1 MISCHGNRDSAG
13 LELDPFIFIWISGRI
28 RLMKSQLEEIL
39 IKVQQ
44 GKLSPKKALQSLKD
58 YPYQDLTFAKIDH
71 HRELRRGYPEIIY
84 GLGKTEDQIIKI
96 AQAIIKK
103 GSNLL
108 ITKVGPE
115 LYRNLKKK
123 IPRAK
128 YNPLAKTIY
137 LRQQKPVPG
146 KGKIAI
152 ITAGTSD
159 IPVAEEA
166 AITCEILGNEVEKIY
181 DVGVAGLH
189 RLFGEYDKIQ
199 KAKVI
204 ITVAGME
211 GALPSVVAGVVN
223 IPLIA
228 VPTSV
233 GYGASMKGL
242 AALLA
247 MLNSCPGGVGVVNID
262 NGFGAG
268 YLASLIN
275 HL

>member
-1 MISCHGNRDSAG
+1 
-13 LELDPFIFIWISGRI
+13 
-28 RLMKSQLEEIL
+28 MKSLLEDVL
-39 IKVQQ
+39 KKVHK
-44 GKLSPKKALQSLKD
+44 GKLTPEEALNTLKD

-71 HRELRRGYPEIIY
+71 HRELRKGYPEIIY
-84 GLGKTEDQIIKI
+84 GLGKTDEQIITI
-96 AQAIIKK
+96 AQEIINKK
-103 GSNLL
+103 SNLL
-108 ITKVGPE
+108 ITKVGE
-115 LYRNLKKK
+115 STFKNLKKK
-123 IPRAK
+123 IPQAK
-128 YNPLAKTIY
+128 FNPLAKTIS
-137 LRQQKPVPG
+137 LKQQKLVSG
-146 KGKIAI
+146 KGKISI

-166 AITCEILGNEVEKIY
+166 AVTCEILGNEFDKIY

-189 RLFGEYDKIQ
+189 RLFGEYNKIKQ
-199 KAKVI
+199 ARVI
-204 ITVAGME
+204 IAVAGME
-211 GALPSVVAGVVN
+211 GALPSVIAGVVD

>member
-1 MISCHGNRDSAG
+1 METEMIPGPG
-13 LELDPFIFIWISGRI
+13 LDPFIFIWISGRI

-39 IKVQQ
+39 KKVQQ
-44 GKLSPKKALQSLKD
+44 GKLSPEKALQILKD

-71 HRELRRGYPEIIY
+71 HRELRKGYPEIIY
-84 GLGKTEDQIIKI
+84 GPGKTEDQIIKI

-115 LYRNLKKK
+115 LYRTLKKK

-128 YNPLAKTIY
+128 YNPLAKTIS
-137 LRQQKPVPG
+137 LRQQKPVLG

-166 AITCEILGNEVEKIY
+166 VVTCEILGNEVEKIY

-189 RLFGEYDKIQ
+189 RLFGEYEKIR
-199 KAKVI
+199 KARVI
-204 ITVAGME
+204 ITIAGME

-233 GYGASMKGL
+233 GYGASLKGL

>member
-1 MISCHGNRDSAG
+1 MR
-13 LELDPFIFIWISGRI
+13 
-28 RLMKSQLEEIL
+28 SQLEDVL
-39 IKVQQ
+39 KKVHQ
-44 GKLSPKKALQSLKD
+44 GKLSPKEALHILKD

-71 HRELRRGYPEIIY
+71 HRELRRGFPEIIY
-84 GLGKTEDQIIKI
+84 GLGKTDNQILKI
-96 AQAIIKK
+96 AQEIIKK

-108 ITKVGPE
+108 VTKAGPE
-115 LYRNLKKK
+115 VFKKLKKK
-123 IPRAK
+123 IPKAR

-137 LRQQKPVPG
+137 LKQKKPIPG

-152 ITAGTSD
+152 VTAGTSD

-166 AITCEILGNEVEKIY
+166 VVTCDILGNKTDKIY

-189 RLFGEYDKIQ
+189 RLFGEYDKIN

-204 ITVAGME
+204 IIIAGME
-211 GALPSVVAGVVN
+211 GALPSVVAGIVK
-223 IPLIA
+223 IPIIA

>member
-1 MISCHGNRDSAG
+1 
-13 LELDPFIFIWISGRI
+13 
-28 RLMKSQLEEIL
+28 MKSQLEDVL
-39 IKVQQ
+39 NKVHQ
-44 GKLSPKKALQSLKD
+44 GKLSPKEALSVLKD
-58 YPYQDLTFAKIDH
+58 FPYQDLSFAKIDH
-71 HRELRRGYPEIIY
+71 HRELRKGFPEIIY
-84 GLGKTEDQIIKI
+84 GLGKTDGQILKI
-96 AQAIIKK
+96 AQEIIKK

-108 ITKVGPE
+108 ITKVEPE
-115 LYRNLKKK
+115 VFESLKKK
-123 IPRAK
+123 IPGTRH
-128 YNPLAKTIY
+128 NSLAKIIY
-137 LRQQKPVPG
+137 LKQQKPIPG
-146 KGKIAI
+146 KGKIAV

-166 AITCEILGNEVEKIY
+166 AVTCDILGNETDKIY

-189 RLFGEYDKIQ
+189 RFFGEYQKIK

-211 GALPSVVAGVVN
+211 GALPSVVAGLVN
-223 IPLIA
+223 IPIIA

>member
-1 MISCHGNRDSAG
+1 
-13 LELDPFIFIWISGRI
+13 
-28 RLMKSQLEEIL
+28 MKSQLEDIL
-39 IKVQQ
+39 NKVHK
-44 GKLSPKKALQSLKD
+44 GKLSPQKALHILKD

-71 HRELRRGYPEIIY
+71 HRELRKGFPEIIY
-84 GLGKTEDQIIKI
+84 GLGKTEDQISKI
-96 AQAIIKK
+96 AQEIIKK

-108 ITKVGPE
+108 VTKVGPE
-115 LYRNLKKK
+115 VFDKLKKK
-123 IPRAK
+123 IPKAH
-128 YNPLAKTIY
+128 YNSLAKVIY
-137 LRQQKPVPG
+137 LKQQKPIPG
-146 KGKIAI
+146 KGKIVI

-166 AITCEILGNEVEKIY
+166 VVTCDILGNETDKIY

-189 RLFGEYDKIQ
+189 RLFGEYEKIKQ
-199 KAKVI
+199 ARI
-204 ITVAGME
+204 IIIVAGME
-211 GALPSVVAGVVN
+211 GALPSVVAGVIN
-223 IPLIA
+223 IPIIA

-233 GYGASMKGL
+233 GYGASLKGL

-275 HL
+275 HI

>member
-1 MISCHGNRDSAG
+1 
-13 LELDPFIFIWISGRI
+13 
-28 RLMKSQLEEIL
+28 MKSLLEEVL
-39 IKVQQ
+39 DKVQK
-44 GKLSPKKALQSLKD
+44 GKLSPKKALDILKD
-58 YPYQDLTFAKIDH
+58 YPYQDLAFAKIDH
-71 HRELRRGYPEIIY
+71 HRELRKGYPEIIY
-84 GLGKTEDQIIKI
+84 GLGKTDEQIVKI
-96 AQAIIKK
+96 AQEIIKK

-108 ITKVGPE
+108 ITKINEETFKNV
-115 LYRNLKKK
+115 KKK
-123 IPRAK
+123 IPSAQF
-128 YNPLAKTIY
+128 NPLAHTIH
-137 LRQQKPVPG
+137 LIQKKPSPG
-146 KGKIAI
+146 KGKIMI

-166 AITCEILGNEVEKIY
+166 AVTCETLGNEIDKVY

-189 RLFGEYDKIQ
+189 RFFGEYEKIKQ
-199 KAKVI
+199 ARVI

-211 GALPSVVAGVVN
+211 GALPSVVAGVVD
-223 IPLIA
+223 IPVIA

>member
-1 MISCHGNRDSAG
+1 MKTVKRAVWT
-13 LELDPFIFIWISGRI
+13 FIRISGRI
-28 RLMKSQLEEIL
+28 WRMKSILEDVL
-39 IKVQQ
+39 NKVQK
-44 GKLSPKKALQSLKD
+44 GKLSPKEALSVLRD
-58 YPYQDLTFAKIDH
+58 YPYQDLIFAKIDH
-71 HRELRRGYPEIIY
+71 HRELRKGYPEIIY
-84 GLGKTEDQIIKI
+84 GLGKTEEQIIRI
-96 AQAIIKK
+96 AQEIIKK

-108 ITKVGPE
+108 VTKIE
-115 LYRNLKKK
+115 DKTYRNLKKK
-123 IPRAK
+123 IPGAQFNPQAK
-128 YNPLAKTIY
+128 MVY
-137 LRQQKPVPG
+137 LKQQEPSPG
-146 KGKIAI
+146 RGKIII

-159 IPVAEEA
+159 IPIAEEA
-166 AITCEILGNEVEKIY
+166 AVTCDILGNETDKIY

-189 RLFGEYDKIQ
+189 RLFGEYKKIQ
-199 KAKVI
+199 EARVI

-223 IPLIA
+223 IPIIA

-268 YLASLIN
+268 YLASQIN